1 VAPKSKT
8 QTIVDEYTDAIRSGR
23 MKSGDRLPGT
33 TEMLQK
39 YGVGVMTVR
48 TAIGLLKAAG
58 LVETVPGV
66 GTFVK

>member
-1 VAPKSKT
+1 MAPKSKT
-8 QTIVDEYTDAIRSGR
+8 QKIVDEYTEEIRSGR
-23 MKSGDRLPGT
+23 LKSGDRLPGT

-48 TAIGLLKAAG
+48 TAIGQLKAAG
-58 LVETVPGV
+58 LIETVPGV